1 MRDDDEI
8 DSDGEEQDKK
18 ELGHKYDKGEYVDLL
33 SLLLL
38 HKDTDSGTLLH
49 YATRV
54 NYFCFC
60 FCLHIETFNELNSLR
75 KIDTNT

>member
-1 MRDDDEI
+1 MNPFFFLVVREDDEF

-18 ELGHKYDKGEYVDLL
+18 ELEHKYDKGEYVDLL

-49 YATRV
+49 YAARV
-54 NYFCFC
+54 S
-60 FCLHIETFNELNSLR
+60 SLFIR
-75 KIDTNT
+75 F

>member
-1 MRDDDEI
+1 MRDDDEF

-54 NYFCFC
+54 SLFFI
-60 FCLHIETFNELNSLR
+60 FISFFIMMELI
-75 KIDTNT
+75 KAEIF